1 MLRLFVFWQALVFA
15 GKYEYN
21 DINESMLYMEDAAV
35 KPMEGKTAGKK
46 ERNLGIELM
55 RIICLLMIMSNHIIC
70 HGWVIQSVHAGTWKH
85 EILNVIRTVTPAGMF
100 GFTLI
105 SGYVGVHGRFR
116 YSSLVLQWLRMW
128 VFSVFFTVL
137 AAVLVP
143 GSVSGEEW
151 KMSLFPTLHS
161 LFWYYS
167 AYLGCSMI
175 MPMVRMAMRR
185 IGFRAASAHMII
197 VLLMVAVLPC
207 IFDTDAFLVGPWQGA
222 MWLLL
227 MYLTGAYF
235 GWFKP
240 HERMKMPV
248 LWAFAIVSAMLLAG
262 TDLVAQRLGI
272 GWIQRGTAG
281 YNTRLVLASLSMLL
295 LFTRLKVRCC
305 RKLITWLGGASFGV
319 YVLHEH
325 PQIRK
330 YTISKHAY
338 RLAYL
343 GNVEI
348 VIGVVLCAAVLYVAC
363 AIVDSLRQKIFDALR
378 LRQKLDALETK
389 LIGDPWADC

>member
-1 MLRLFVFWQALVFA
+1 M
-15 GKYEYN
+15 
-21 DINESMLYMEDAAV
+21 
-35 KPMEGKTAGKK
+35 KPTETKK
-46 ERNLGIELM
+46 KRILGIELM
-55 RIICLLMIMSNHIIC
+55 RIICLILIMSNHIIC
-70 HGWVIQSVHAGTWKH
+70 HGWVIQSVHPGTWKY
-85 EILNVIRTVTPAGMF
+85 EILDIIRTITPCGMF

-105 SGYVGVHGRFR
+105 SGYVGVRGRFR

-143 GSVSGEEW
+143 GSVSRNDW
-151 KMSLFPTLHS
+151 MQAIFPTLHN

-175 MPMVRMAMRR
+175 APMVRMSMRK
-185 IGFRAASAHMII
+185 IGFRAASAHMLI
-197 VLLMVAVLPC
+197 VVVMVAVLPC
-207 IFDTDAFLVGPWQGA
+207 AFDTDAFLVGPWQGA

-235 GWFKP
+235 GWFRP
-240 HERMKMPV
+240 HERIAMPV
-248 LWAFAIVSAMLLAG
+248 LWVFAIASAMLLAG
-262 TDLVAQRLGI
+262 SELVAKRLGI
-272 GWIQRGTAG
+272 GWILRGEMG
-281 YNTRLVLASLSMLL
+281 YNTRLMLAALSMLL
-295 LFTRLKVRCC
+295 LFTRLDVKHF

-338 RLAYL
+338 QLSYL

-348 VIGVVLCAAVLYVAC
+348 VVGVVLSALALYIAC
-363 AIVDSLRQKIFDALR
+363 ALVDSLRQKIFDALR
-378 LRQKLDALETK
+378 LRQRLDALETK
-389 LIGDPWADC
+389 LIGDPWAD